1 MTFIMIRL
9 LVFLLITS
17 AAVAEP
23 KIQRLSLN
31 ESRVF
36 PEAVVVDSTALVH
49 TGQILPYDKDGK
61 LGDDAAQIKQV
72 FENLKAVLKA
82 ADSSPDRIVR
92 LNIHVKDAA
101 SSDSAIVAIMRDGV
115 LGDTRHKKLPV
126 IAELKRNLPD
136 SDVVIALDA
145 VAVAR
150 DVTSV
155 EWVRYDGVKPF
166 GGTAA
171 AILPAGPRAYV
182 AGQAEKGATPA
193 EATRKTLE
201 SLRNTLKF
209 LGLNDSHVVQCKCFL
224 TPMAARDEVVK
235 AFVDFFGREKVPPLV
250 FVEWKSSLPIEI
262 ELIAHAPAPKGKAS
276 DAIDFLTPP
285 GMTASPLFSRAVHV
299 PSGKMIYVGSLV
311 SPLKGNG
318 KAQVEATFEQ
328 LRKLLDLTGSD
339 FRHLV
344 KATYYVSDEDCSKQL
359 NELRPNYYD
368 KDRPPSASKAMV
380 VDVGSSQR
388 GLAVDMIAIPSTN
401 TKKGKP

>member
-1 MTFIMIRL
+1 
-9 LVFLLITS
+9 
-17 AAVAEP
+17 
-23 KIQRLSLN
+23 
-31 ESRVF
+31 
-36 PEAVVVDSTALVH
+36 
-49 TGQILPYDKDGK
+49 
-61 LGDDAAQIKQV
+61 
-72 FENLKAVLKA
+72 
-82 ADSSPDRIVR
+82 
-92 LNIHVKDAA
+92 
-101 SSDSAIVAIMRDGV
+101 
-115 LGDTRHKKLPV
+115 
-126 IAELKRNLPD
+126 
-136 SDVVIALDA
+136 
-145 VAVAR
+145 
-150 DVTSV
+150 
-155 EWVRYDGVKPF
+155 
-166 GGTAA
+166 
-171 AILPAGPRAYV
+171 
-182 AGQAEKGATPA
+182 
-193 EATRKTLE
+193 
-201 SLRNTLKF
+201 
-209 LGLNDSHVVQCKCFL
+209 
-224 TPMAARDEVVK
+224 MAARDEVVK
-235 AFVDFFGREKVPPLV
+235 AFVDFFGRENVPPLV

-285 GMTASPLFSRAVHV
+285 GMTASPLFSRAAHV

-401 TKKGKP
+401 TKRGKP